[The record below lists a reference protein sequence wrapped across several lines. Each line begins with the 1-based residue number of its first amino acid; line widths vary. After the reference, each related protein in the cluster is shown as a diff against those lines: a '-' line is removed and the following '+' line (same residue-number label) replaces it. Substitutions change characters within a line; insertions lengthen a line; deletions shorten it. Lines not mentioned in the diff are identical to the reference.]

1 MAKFRAIVHIE
12 IEADEESEVAAMVES
27 MLENLEG
34 GDVISTDLQ
43 DIHEVE

>member
-1 MAKFRAIVHIE
+1 MAKFRAIVQLE
-12 IEADEESEVAAMVES
+12 IEADEESEVAAMVEA

-34 GDVISTDLQ
+34 GDVISTNRQ

>member
-12 IEADEESEVAAMVES
+12 IEAEEEGDVAAMVEY

-34 GDVISTDLQ
+34 GDVISTNLQ
-43 DIHEVE
+43 DIHEVQ

>member
-1 MAKFRAIVHIE
+1 MAKFCAIVHIE
-12 IEADEESEVAAMVES
+12 IEADDESDVSAMVES

-43 DIHEVE
+43 DIYEIE